1 MLAQKRRLALV
12 LAGIIGV
19 SMFMSSVVAASPAA
33 SADIRTHGRKYN
45 HRRYRYP
52 RRRPRDRVTIRITDK
67 NIDRLIAIGGIYVLA
82 RAISEIGRSPR
93 EVVYVSPPPPRC
105 TSTPS
110 PQPTYTP
117 SVRATQ
123 VTVRNDTDW
132 YIALS
137 MNGMELD
144 LNPGREQTL
153 SWTYTGREHPIRAWA
168 YRDPYH
174 RRLLGTYEGNLTG
187 YEIPW
192 TLNFDYDSFVYVAH

>member
-19 SMFMSSVVAASPAA
+19 SVFMSSVVAASPAA
-33 SADIRTHGRKYN
+33 SADIRTDGRRDN

-82 RAISEIGRSPR
+82 RAISEIGRPPR
-93 EVVYVSPPPPRC
+93 EAVDV
-105 TSTPS
+105 S
-110 PQPTYTP
+110 PQPTHTP

-132 YIALS
+132 YIVTS
-137 MNGMELD
+137 MNGTELD
-144 LNPGREQTL
+144 LNPGHKQTL
-153 SWTYTGREHPIRAWA
+153 SWTYTGGEHPIRAWA

-187 YEIPW
+187 YETPW
-192 TLNFDYDSFVYVAH
+192 TLNFDHDSFVYVAH

>member
-19 SMFMSSVVAASPAA
+19 SVFMSSVVAASPAA
-33 SADIRTHGRKYN
+33 SADIRTHGRRYN

-93 EVVYVSPPPPRC
+93 EVVYVS
-105 TSTPS
+105 
-110 PQPTYTP
+110 QPTYTP

>member
-1 MLAQKRRLALV
+1 
-12 LAGIIGV
+12 
-19 SMFMSSVVAASPAA
+19 MSSVVAASPAA
-33 SADIRTHGRKYN
+33 SADIRTRSRRYN

-52 RRRPRDRVTIRITDK
+52 RRRPRDRVTIRINDK

-82 RAISEIGRSPR
+82 RAISEIGKSPQ
-93 EVVYVSPPPPRC
+93 EVASV
-105 TSTPS
+105 S

-153 SWTYTGREHPIRAWA
+153 SWTYTGKEHPIRAWA

-174 RRLLGTYEGNLTG
+174 RRLLGTYEGNLIG

-192 TLNFDYDSFVYVAH
+192 TLNFDYDSFVYVAD

>member
-1 MLAQKRRLALV
+1 MPNQKRRIALV
-12 LAGIIGV
+12 LVGIMAISLFV
-19 SMFMSSVVAASPAA
+19 SSVIAASPAA
-33 SADIRTHGRKYN
+33 SAEIRRRGKWP
-45 HRRYRYP
+45 HRRHYRYP

-82 RAISEIGRSPR
+82 RAISEIGKSPQ
-93 EVVYVSPPPPRC
+93 EVASV
-105 TSTPS
+105 S

-132 YIALS
+132 YIVTS

-153 SWTYTGREHPIRAWA
+153 SWTYTGGEYPIRAWA